1 MNTYGHCEKAM
12 DIIFAGLVLFFAT
25 TLQGISG
32 FGSGLVAV
40 PILALWFPLT
50 VLTPSLSLI
59 NIFVAAVIYWKN
71 RQAARPWQWKWLI
84 LSGVLASL
92 VAGSLL
98 VSINEQLLKLTL
110 GLIIIAVALVLASG
124 RQLPSAE
131 HTPGYLTI
139 GTGSGILNGLM
150 TLGGPPIVLF
160 LANAR
165 LPKTQFRATLSL
177 FFLSIAIANVANF
190 MRQGLYNETHIS
202 LIALLLPC
210 AIAGAALGQ
219 RLQHH
224 VSEYRFRQLTIGLML
239 LSGIIVSLQS
249 L

>member
-1 MNTYGHCEKAM
+1 MNTYGQCEKAM

-50 VLTPSLSLI
+50 LLTPALSVI
-59 NIFVAAVIYWKN
+59 NIFVAALIYWKN
-71 RQAARPWQWKWLI
+71 RHAARPSQWKWLI
-84 LSGVLASL
+84 IAGVVASL
-92 VAGSLL
+92 IAGSLL
-98 VSINEQLLKLTL
+98 VSINEQWLKLCL
-110 GLIIIAVALVLASG
+110 GIVIIAVALIIASG
-124 RQLPSAE
+124 RQLPTAE
-131 HTPGYLTI
+131 HTPGYITI

-177 FFLSIAIANVANF
+177 FFLCIALANVLNF
-190 MRQGLYNETHIS
+190 SRQGLYTETHLG
-202 LIALLLPC
+202 LIAVLLPC
-210 AIAGAALGQ
+210 AIIGAALGQ

>member
-1 MNTYGHCEKAM
+1 MEY
-12 DIIFAGLVLFFAT
+12 FLAGVIMFFAT
-25 TLQGISG
+25 TLQGVSG

-50 VLTPSLSLI
+50 TLTPSLSVI
-59 NIFVAAVIYWKN
+59 NIFVAALLYWKN

-84 LSGVLASL
+84 LAGVIASL

-98 VSINEQLLKLTL
+98 VNINEQALKFAL
-110 GLIIIAVALVLASG
+110 GLLIVVVALILASG
-124 RQLPSAE
+124 RQLPTAE
-131 HTPGYLTI
+131 HTLGHLGV
-139 GTGSGILNGLM
+139 GTGAGILNGLM
-150 TLGGPPIVLF
+150 TLAGPPIVLF

-165 LPKTQFRATLSL
+165 LPKVQFRATLSL
-177 FFLSIAIANVANF
+177 FFCSIAIANVVNF
-190 MRQGLYNETHIS
+190 SRQGLYDFHHGY
-202 LIALLLPC
+202 LILILLPSALL
-210 AIAGAALGQ
+210 GAALGQ

-224 VSEYRFRQLTIGLML
+224 VSEHRFRQLTIGLML

>member
-1 MNTYGHCEKAM
+1 VIEY
-12 DIIFAGLVLFFAT
+12 IIAGIVLLLAT

-50 VLTPSLSLI
+50 TLTPSLSVI
-59 NIFVAAVIYWKN
+59 NIFVAAIIYWKN
-71 RQAARPWQWKWLI
+71 REAARPSQWKWLI
-84 LSGVLASL
+84 ISGVLASL

-98 VSINEQLLKLTL
+98 LNINEQWLKIAL
-110 GLIIIAVALVLASG
+110 GLVILLVAALLASG
-124 RQLPSAE
+124 RQLPTAE
-131 HTPGYLTI
+131 HTAGYISI

-165 LPKTQFRATLSL
+165 LPKQQFRATLSL
-177 FFLSIAIANVANF
+177 FFLAIAVANVVNF
-190 MRQGLYNETHIS
+190 SRQGIYQTEHLHLVAT
-202 LIALLLPC
+202 LLPA
-210 AIAGAALGQ
+210 AIVGAAIGQ

-224 VSEYRFRQLTIGLML
+224 FSESRFRQLTIALML
-239 LSGIIVSLQS
+239 LSGMIVILQS
-249 L
+249 I

>member
-1 MNTYGHCEKAM
+1 MEY
-12 DIIFAGLVLFFAT
+12 IFAGLVLFFAT

-50 VLTPSLSLI
+50 LLTPSLSVI

-71 RQAARPWQWKWLI
+71 RHAARPGQWRWLI
-84 LSGVLASL
+84 GAGVMASL

-98 VSINEQLLKLTL
+98 VSINEQWLKLAL
-110 GLIIIAVALVLASG
+110 GVIIIAVALILASG
-124 RQLPSAE
+124 RQLPTAE
-131 HTPGYLTI
+131 HTAGYLTI
-139 GTGSGILNGLM
+139 GTSSGILNGLM

-177 FFLSIAIANVANF
+177 FFLAIALANVINF
-190 MRQGLYNETHIS
+190 SRQGLYSDTHFY
-202 LIALLLPC
+202 LIVALLPC
-210 AIAGAALGQ
+210 AILGAALGQ
-219 RLQHH
+219 RLQHY
-224 VSEYRFRQLTIGLML
+224 VSEFRFRQLTIGLML